1 MAIDT
6 MYYTHLHKPLQK
18 LEILVD
24 KLIRK
29 QAQKKHLTNYS
40 TCDKMKAER
49 LIPGQGPLAKLQ
61 DFRMSLPVS
70 ESSDTCSP
78 GKREDLFQIRDQC
91 CPLINNIYLGDK
103 HIRYTTQ
110 KILFI

>member
-29 QAQKKHLTNYS
+29 QAQKKHLTILRVIKWKPRDWYRAKDLWQNSRTLECPYQFP
-40 TCDKMKAER
+40 KAR
-49 LIPGQGPLAKLQ
+49 TPVLQ
-61 DFRMSLPVS
+61 AREKIYFR
-70 ESSDTCSP
+70 
-78 GKREDLFQIRDQC
+78 
-91 CPLINNIYLGDK
+91 
-103 HIRYTTQ
+103 
-110 KILFI
+110 